1 MKDMEC
7 IGFSGYKIDTEGNV
21 YSKRTGLSMSCTVV
35 KDGVKKV
42 KLINTDGK
50 KKAMAVH
57 RLVALVYIPNI
68 ENKPQVDHI
77 DGNKHN
83 NTISN
88 LRWCTNAEN
97 QEYRDTQGNSGKDGI
112 SKKIRWGAD
121 TYASIKGL
129 ARVISELRGSK
140 VSTITKELKAV
151 RYCPKI
157 LYGKYCELVDI
168 KD

>member
-21 YSKRTGLSMSCTVV
+21 YSKRTGLSMSCIVV

-42 KLINTDGK
+42 KLTNTDGK
-50 KKAMAVH
+50 KKVMAVH
-57 RLVALVYIPNI
+57 RLVALIYIPNT

-83 NTISN
+83 NSVTN

-112 SKKIRWGAD
+112 CKKIQWGTD
-121 TYASIKGL
+121 VYASIKGL
-129 ARVISELRGSK
+129 ARIIADMRGSK
-140 VSTITKELKAV
+140 MSTVVKELKAV
-151 RYCPKI
+151 RYGPKV
-157 LYGKYCELVDI
+157 LYGKYCELVE
-168 KD
+168 